1 MEIVAIASPVKLEI
15 FMLIASGVALGG
27 IAVGSFFWA
36 VRRINHDWPN
46 DTRGTAMLLVAFV
59 VVMAIAFLAV
69 GILGSR
75 EPSAR
80 KAAIEEARD
89 FFWSGE

>member
-46 DTRGTAMLLVAFV
+46 DTRGTAISL
-59 VVMAIAFLAV
+59 IAL
-69 GILGSR
+69 ILLGSFLLALGGMAGMQKPDDQ
-75 EPSAR
+75 E
-80 KAAIEEARD
+80 AAVEEARD